1 MANCLMQ
8 EKHSVLCGGNI
19 LDKYSVKFLSAAYRN
34 LDNIYAYIA
43 AELQAEQSAMNLIDN
58 LEEAIFFL
66 EVMPYR
72 GAKRRVGA
80 YANKGY
86 RQLFVKN
93 FTVVY
98 RIDEAK
104 KQVIIVNVRYS

>member
-1 MANCLMQ
+1 M
-8 EKHSVLCGGNI
+8 
-19 LDKYSVKFLSAAYRN
+19 DKYSVKLLSAAYRD
-34 LDNIYAYIA
+34 LDDIYVYIA
-43 AELQAEQSAMNLIDN
+43 TELQAEQLAMNLIDK
-58 LEEAIFFL
+58 LEEAIFSL
-66 EVMPYR
+66 EVTPYR

-86 RQLFVKN
+86 RQLFVEN

-104 KQVIIVNVRYS
+104 KQVIIVTVRYSQSDF

>member
-1 MANCLMQ
+1 M
-8 EKHSVLCGGNI
+8 
-19 LDKYSVKFLSAAYRN
+19 DKYGVKLLFAAYRN
-34 LDNIYAYIA
+34 LEEIYTYIA
-43 AELQAEQSAMNLIDN
+43 TELRAEQSAMNLIDI
-58 LEEAIFFL
+58 LEEAIFSL
-66 EVMPYR
+66 EVMPLR
-72 GAKRRVGA
+72 GVKRREGA

-104 KQVIIVNVRYS
+104 KQVIIITVRYSRSQF